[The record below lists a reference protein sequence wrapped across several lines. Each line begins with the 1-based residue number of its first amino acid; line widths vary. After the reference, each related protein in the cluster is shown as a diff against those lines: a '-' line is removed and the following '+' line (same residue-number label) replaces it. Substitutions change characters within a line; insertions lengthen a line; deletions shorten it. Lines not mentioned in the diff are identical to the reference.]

1 MKRHR
6 TNRNGKTERTVGRM
20 IALLVVLAFCA
31 VLLAGCDGAPEGP
44 TVTFTEFLDRE
55 GFTQSMN
62 QYDFSKKMETYTV
75 DGETLWDLVG
85 AGYGCGDVNYMILG
99 RGELYGYEH
108 SSSTYEDHSS
118 LSYSVYTDV
127 LFDGFTLPYGLAYGN
142 SLETVARR
150 LGLDAS
156 PLKNFTPDDAD
167 VPYLMTLWQK
177 EDASLTFEDLRQ
189 KPHLTTTRPF
199 ILTYTETSEETNE
212 AGELVKIRREVELRF
227 DEDAT
232 LRTISFERGQT
243 RYFAA
248 EEGTPE

>member
-6 TNRNGKTERTVGRM
+6 TNRNGKTERTAGRM

-44 TVTFTEFLDRE
+44 VYTFTEFLDRE
-55 GFTQSMN
+55 GFTERLN
-62 QYDFSKKMETYTV
+62 QWDFEQKMKAYTV

-99 RGELYGYEH
+99 RGTLYGYEH

-127 LFDGFTLPYGLAYGN
+127 LFDGFVLPYGLAYGN

-167 VPYLMTLWQK
+167 VPYLMTLWQT

-212 AGELVKIRREVELRF
+212 AGERVKIRREVELRF

-232 LRTISFERGQT
+232 LRTISFERGQV
-243 RYFAA
+243 RYYATEDA
-248 EEGTPE
+248 PE

>member
-6 TNRNGKTERTVGRM
+6 THRRILTLL
-20 IALLVVLAFCA
+20 IALALCAALLV
-31 VLLAGCDGAPEGP
+31 GCDGAPSGP
-44 TVTFTEFLDRE
+44 VYTFTEFLDRE
-55 GFTQSMN
+55 GFTEHLN
-62 QYDFSKKMETYTV
+62 QMDFEQKMEAYIV
-75 DGETLWDLVG
+75 DGEALWGLVG
-85 AGYGCGDVNYMILG
+85 PSYMCGDVNNTIFG
-99 RGELYGYEH
+99 WGELYGYEH
-108 SSSTYEDHSS
+108 SSSRYEDRSVS
-118 LSYSVYTDV
+118 TYSVYTDV

-167 VPYLMTLWQK
+167 EPYLMTLWQK

-189 KPHLTTTRPF
+189 MPHLTTTRPF

-243 RYFAA
+243 RYYAA

>member
-6 TNRNGKTERTVGRM
+6 TNRNGKTERTAGRM

-31 VLLAGCDGAPEGP
+31 VLLVGCDGAPSGP
-44 TVTFTEFLDRE
+44 IYTFTEFLDHE
-55 GFTQSMN
+55 GFTEHLN
-62 QYDFSKKMETYTV
+62 QWDFEQKMKAYIV
-75 DGETLWDLVG
+75 DGKALWGLVG
-85 AGYGCGDVNYMILG
+85 PTYGCGDVTNMILG
-99 RGELYGYEH
+99 WGTLYGYDH
-108 SSSTYEDHSS
+108 SSSGYEDCSVNT
-118 LSYSVYTDV
+118 YSVYTDV
-127 LFDGFTLPYGLAYGN
+127 LFDGFVLPYGLAYGN

-167 VPYLMTLWQK
+167 EPYLMTLWQK
-177 EDASLTFEDLRQ
+177 EDASLTFEDLREM
-189 KPHLTTTRPF
+189 PHLTTTRPF

-212 AGELVKIRREVELRF
+212 AGERVKIRREVELRF

-243 RYFAA
+243 RYYAT
-248 EEGTPE
+248 EDVSE

>member
-6 TNRNGKTERTVGRM
+6 TNRNGKTERTAGRM

-31 VLLAGCDGAPEGP
+31 VLLAGCDGAPAGP

-55 GFTQSMN
+55 GFTQEMG
-62 QYDFSKKMETYTV
+62 QYGFNAKLETYTV

-85 AGYGCGDVNYMILG
+85 AAFGCGDVHNDMLG
-99 RGELYGYEH
+99 WGTLYGYEH
-108 SSSTYEDHSS
+108 STSSYEDRFVST
-118 LSYSVYTDV
+118 YSVYTDV

-167 VPYLMTLWQK
+167 EPYLMTLWQK
-177 EDASLTFEDLRQ
+177 EDASLTFEDLREM
-189 KPHLTTTRPF
+189 PHLTTTRPF

-212 AGELVKIRREVELRF
+212 AGERVKIRREVELRF

-232 LRTISFERGQT
+232 LRTISFERGQI
-243 RYFAA
+243 RYYAT
-248 EEGTPE
+248 EDVPE